1 MIRLIKFFAILLLIL
16 IGGYV
21 AAKFFAAAVPFLA
34 ACVLPLMYAC
44 IGCAVLLFV
53 FGFVAIIKELRS
65 GKE

>member
-1 MIRLIKFFAILLLIL
+1 MIRLIKFFAILLIIL

-21 AAKFFAAAVPFLA
+21 AARFFAAAVPFLA

-44 IGCAVLLFV
+44 IGCAVLLAVFV
-53 FGFVAIIKELRS
+53 AVAIIKEFKG